1 MDKIEMLNKSLNS
14 VTQINKM
21 KFGEILK
28 AEDNKIKTESPDLTK

>member
-14 VTQINKM
+14 ITQINKM

-28 AEDNKIKTESPDLTK
+28 AEDNEIKTESPEPPK